1 MHNTL
6 TDFIGLHTSVK
17 NINFIFDYL
26 SERYYI
32 KFNDNSRQFVFDF
45 KNHNIYINN
54 SFGKLE
60 LWEKNDDWI
69 KFKNKYYTIENA
81 RFILKRLFDNLIYN
95 LSEISKFDDEKLKR
109 YFQRLGFDENIQNI
123 ILDEFNKLSE
133 NPYFYKYTNKY
144 KKEFSNNLTK
154 EDQDFLYQHGFTKMS
169 DSAFCNNDLITI
181 SKQDSIYIARVI
193 TINDTNQISS
203 ATEIKSK
210 EKENQ
215 NLEDFTK
222 EVINSLYL

>member
-6 TDFIGLHTSVK
+6 TDFFALHTSVK
-17 NINFIFDYL
+17 NINFIFDYNT
-26 SERYYI
+26 ERYYI
-32 KFNDNSRQFVFDF
+32 SFNHISQQFVFDF
-45 KNHNIYINN
+45 KNHNIYIQD

-60 LWEKNDDWI
+60 LWEKNNDWI
-69 KFKNKYYTIENA
+69 KFKTKYYTIENA
-81 RFILKRLFDNLIYN
+81 RFTLHRLFEALIYKPTG
-95 LSEISKFDDEKLKR
+95 IYKFDDDKLKH

-123 ILDEFNKLSE
+123 ILEEFNILVEK
-133 NPYFYKYTNKY
+133 PYYYKYTNKY
-144 KKEFSNNLTK
+144 KKEFSNTLTK
-154 EDQDFLYQHGFTKMS
+154 EEQDFLYQQGFTKIS
-169 DSAFCNNDLITI
+169 DSAFCNDVLITI